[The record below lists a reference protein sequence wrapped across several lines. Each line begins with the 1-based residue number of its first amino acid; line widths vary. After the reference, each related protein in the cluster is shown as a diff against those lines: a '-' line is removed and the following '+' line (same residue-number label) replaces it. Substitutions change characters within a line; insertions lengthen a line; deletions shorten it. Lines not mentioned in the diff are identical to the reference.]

1 MRSGNAKIYMKAFG
15 TCFKVSKT
23 TNKENESFR
32 TILNTL
38 KGIFNILKRLSKGEK
53 ISFRA
58 TGREGEEGTFVA
70 LALDSAIDHAGFD
83 KS

>member
-1 MRSGNAKIYMKAFG
+1 MKAFG

-38 KGIFNILKRLSKGEK
+38 KVIFSILKRLSKGEK